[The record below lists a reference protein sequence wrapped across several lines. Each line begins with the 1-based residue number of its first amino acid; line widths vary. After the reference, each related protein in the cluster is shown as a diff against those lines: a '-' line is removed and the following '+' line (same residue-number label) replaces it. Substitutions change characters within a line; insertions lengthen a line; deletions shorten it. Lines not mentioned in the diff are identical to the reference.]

1 MSETTNLHWSFNH
14 DRVGQGQSPDFA
26 QQFCSL
32 VKGTLEATASED
44 QGDEVTRY
52 TILPNFRR
60 GYKGPADGDDL
71 SVGEVVI
78 RQTVEDEN
86 RLNYSVV
93 YRNAA
98 SGELMDMQFTSN
110 RNAFRTLTGTWSVH
124 VENCAGDGYKEF
136 SCDGRLEENGSVF
149 LTTNGLD
156 LRAGLADLSAPL
168 TCNWTLFDVIPA
180 LADGLRDSGEAQWLT
195 ILEDLEKV
203 RNNGQVRFLES
214 YDLQL
219 DSDSVALAGYALIA
233 EGMTPSYWWLDAR
246 GRVLIA
252 ATLYQTLIL
261 TGGEDA

>member
-1 MSETTNLHWSFNH
+1 MNETTNLHWSFNH
-14 DRVGQGQSPDFA
+14 DRTGQSPDFA
-26 QQFCSL
+26 QQLRSL
-32 VKGTLEATASED
+32 IKGTLETTASGD
-44 QGDEVTRY
+44 HGDEVTHY
-52 TILPNFRR
+52 TILPNFRS
-60 GYKGPADGDDL
+60 GYKGQAGGNDL

-78 RQTVEDEN
+78 RRTVESEN

-98 SGELMDMQFTSN
+98 SGELMDMQFVSN
-110 RNAFRTLTGTWSVH
+110 RDAFRTLTGSWSVQ

-136 SCDGRLEENGSVF
+136 SCDGRLEEDGSVF
-149 LTTNGLD
+149 LVTNELD
-156 LRAGLADLSAPL
+156 LRAGSADLSVPL
-168 TCNWTLFDVIPA
+168 TCNWALFDVIPA
-180 LADGLRDSGEAQWLT
+180 LAEGLRDSGEVQRLT

-219 DSDSVALAGYALIA
+219 DSDSVALTGYALIA

-261 TGGEDA
+261 TGGENA

>member
-14 DRVGQGQSPDFA
+14 DRTGQSPDFA
-26 QQFCSL
+26 QQLRSL
-32 VKGTLEATASED
+32 VEGTLAATAS
-44 QGDEVTRY
+44 GDRGGEVTRY
-52 TILPNFRR
+52 TILPNFRG
-60 GYKGPADGDDL
+60 GYKGQADSNDL

-78 RQTVEDEN
+78 RRSAEGED
-86 RLNYSVV
+86 RLHYSVV
-93 YRNAA
+93 YRNVA

-110 RNAFRTLTGTWSVH
+110 RDAFRTLNGTWSVR

-136 SCDGRLEENGSVF
+136 ACDGHLEEDGSVF
-149 LTTNGLD
+149 LATNGLD
-156 LRAGLADLSAPL
+156 LHAGLADLSAPL
-168 TCNWTLFDVIPA
+168 TCNWALFDVIPA
-180 LADGLRDSGEAQWLT
+180 LADGLRESREAQHLT

-219 DSDSVALAGYALIA
+219 DSESVALRGYALIA

-252 ATLYQTLIL
+252 TTLYQTLIL
-261 TGGEDA
+261 TGGEHA

>member
-14 DRVGQGQSPDFA
+14 DRTGQSPDFA
-26 QQFCSL
+26 QQLRSL
-32 VKGTLEATASED
+32 VKGTQETTAS
-44 QGDEVTRY
+44 GDHGGEVTRY
-52 TILPNFRR
+52 TILPNFRG
-60 GYKGPADGDDL
+60 GYKGRAEDNDL

-78 RQTVEDEN
+78 RRSAEGEN
-86 RLNYSVV
+86 RLHYSVV
-93 YRNAA
+93 YRNVA
-98 SGELMDMQFTSN
+98 SGELMDMQFISG
-110 RNAFRTLTGTWSVH
+110 RDAFRTLNGAWSVR

-136 SCDGRLEENGSVF
+136 SCDGRLEEDGSVF
-149 LTTNGLD
+149 LTSNGLD
-156 LRAGLADLSAPL
+156 LRAGSADLSAPL

-180 LADGLRDSGEAQWLT
+180 LADGLRESRETQWLT

-219 DSDSVALAGYALIA
+219 DSDSVALTGYALIA

-261 TGGEDA
+261 TGGEHV

>member
-14 DRVGQGQSPDFA
+14 DRKEQGQSPDFA

-32 VKGTLEATASED
+32 VKGTLEAKAGGSL
-44 QGDEVTRY
+44 GDNVTRY

-78 RQTVEDEN
+78 RRTVGGEN

-98 SGELMDMQFTSN
+98 SGELMDMQFASN
-110 RNAFRTLTGTWSVH
+110 RDAFRTLTGTWSVQ

-136 SCDGRLEENGSVF
+136 ACDGRLEENGSVF

-156 LRAGLADLSAPL
+156 LHAGSADLSAPL
-168 TCNWTLFDVIPA
+168 TCNWALFDVIPA
-180 LADGLRDSGEAQWLT
+180 LADGLRESREAQRLT

-219 DSDSVALAGYALIA
+219 DSDSVALTGYALIA

-261 TGGEDA
+261 TGGENA

>member
-14 DRVGQGQSPDFA
+14 DRKEQGQSPDFA

-32 VKGTLEATASED
+32 VEGTLATTVS
-44 QGDEVTRY
+44 GDRGGEVTRY
-52 TILPNFRR
+52 TNLPNFRR

-78 RQTVEDEN
+78 RRMVEDEN

-98 SGELMDMQFTSN
+98 SGELMDMQFASN
-110 RNAFRTLTGTWSVH
+110 RDVFRTLTGTWSVQ

-136 SCDGRLEENGSVF
+136 ACDGRIEEDGSVF

-156 LRAGLADLSAPL
+156 LQAGSADLSAPL
-168 TCNWTLFDVIPA
+168 TCNWALFDVIPA
-180 LADGLRDSGEAQWLT
+180 LADGLRDSGEAQRLT

-233 EGMTPSYWWLDAR
+233 EGMTPSYWWLDAY

-261 TGGEDA
+261 TGGENA

>member
-14 DRVGQGQSPDFA
+14 DRTEQSPDFA
-26 QQFCSL
+26 QQLRSL

-44 QGDEVTRY
+44 RGDEVTRY

-78 RQTVEDEN
+78 RRTVEDEN

-98 SGELMDMQFTSN
+98 SGELMDMQFTSD

-136 SCDGRLEENGSVF
+136 ACDGRLEEDGSVF

-156 LRAGLADLSAPL
+156 LQAGSADLSAPL
-168 TCNWTLFDVIPA
+168 TCNWTLFDVIPV
-180 LADGLRDSGEAQWLT
+180 LADDLQDSGEAQRLT

-252 ATLYQTLIL
+252 ATLYQTTIL
-261 TGGEDA
+261 TGGENA

>member
-14 DRVGQGQSPDFA
+14 DRMGQSPAFA
-26 QQFCSL
+26 QQLRSL
-32 VKGTLEATASED
+32 VKGTLEATAS
-44 QGDEVTRY
+44 GDRGGEVSRY
-52 TILPNFRR
+52 TILPNFRS
-60 GYKGPADGDDL
+60 GYKGRADGDDL

-78 RQTVEDEN
+78 RRTVEGEN
-86 RLNYSVV
+86 CLNYSVV

-98 SGELMDMQFTSN
+98 SGELMDMQFASN
-110 RNAFRTLTGTWSVH
+110 RDVFRTLTGTWSVQ

-136 SCDGRLEENGSVF
+136 ACDGRLEEDGSVF
-149 LTTNGLD
+149 LSTNGLD

-168 TCNWTLFDVIPA
+168 TCNWTLFDVISA
-180 LADGLRDSGEAQWLT
+180 LADGLRDSGEAQGLT

-219 DSDSVALAGYALIA
+219 DSDSVALTGYALIA

-261 TGGEDA
+261 TGGENA

>member
-1 MSETTNLHWSFNH
+1 MGETTNLHWSFNH
-14 DRVGQGQSPDFA
+14 GRTGQSPDFA
-26 QQFCSL
+26 QQLRSL
-32 VKGTLEATASED
+32 VKGTLEAIADSVAH
-44 QGDEVTRY
+44 GGEVTRY

-78 RQTVEDEN
+78 RRMPEGEN
-86 RLNYSVV
+86 RLHYSVV
-93 YRNAA
+93 YGNVA

-110 RNAFRTLTGTWSVH
+110 RDAFRTLTGNWSVQ

-136 SCDGRLEENGSVF
+136 ACDGRLEEDGSVF

-156 LRAGLADLSAPL
+156 LQAGSADLSTPL

-180 LADGLRDSGEAQWLT
+180 LADGLRESRETQRLT
-195 ILEDLEKV
+195 VLEDLEKV
-203 RNNGQVRFLES
+203 RKNGQIRFLES

-261 TGGEDA
+261 TGGENA

>member
-1 MSETTNLHWSFNH
+1 MNETTNLHWSFNH
-14 DRVGQGQSPDFA
+14 DRKEQGQSPDFA

-32 VKGTLEATASED
+32 VEGTLATTVS
-44 QGDEVTRY
+44 GDRGGEVTRY

-78 RQTVEDEN
+78 RRTVGGEN

-98 SGELMDMQFTSN
+98 SGELMDMQFASN
-110 RNAFRTLTGTWSVH
+110 RDAFRTLTGSWSVQ

-136 SCDGRLEENGSVF
+136 ACDGRLEENGSVF

-156 LRAGLADLSAPL
+156 LHAGSADLSAPL
-168 TCNWTLFDVIPA
+168 TCNWALFDVIPA
-180 LADGLRDSGEAQWLT
+180 LADGLRESREAQHLT

-219 DSDSVALAGYALIA
+219 DSDSVALTGYALIA

-261 TGGEDA
+261 TGGEHA

>member
-14 DRVGQGQSPDFA
+14 DRAGQGQSPDFA
-26 QQFCSL
+26 QQFRSL
-32 VKGTLEATASED
+32 VKGTLATTVS
-44 QGDEVTRY
+44 GDHEGEVTRY

-71 SVGEVVI
+71 SVGEAVI
-78 RQTVEDEN
+78 HRMVEDEN

-110 RNAFRTLTGTWSVH
+110 RDAFRTLTGTWSVQ

-136 SCDGRLEENGSVF
+136 SCNGRMEENGSVY

-156 LRAGLADLSAPL
+156 LRAGSADLSVPL

-180 LADGLRDSGEAQWLT
+180 LADGLRESREVQRLT

-219 DSDSVALAGYALIA
+219 DSDSVVLTGYALIA
-233 EGMTPSYWWLDAR
+233 EGMTPSYWWLDAH

-261 TGGEDA
+261 TGGENA

>member
-14 DRVGQGQSPDFA
+14 DRTGQSPDFA
-26 QQFCSL
+26 QQLRSL
-32 VKGTLEATASED
+32 VKGTQETTAS
-44 QGDEVTRY
+44 GDHGGEVTRY
-52 TILPNFRR
+52 TILPNFRG
-60 GYKGPADGDDL
+60 GYKGRADSNDL

-78 RQTVEDEN
+78 RRSAEGED
-86 RLNYSVV
+86 RLHYSVV
-93 YRNAA
+93 YRNVA
-98 SGELMDMQFTSN
+98 SGELMDMQFVSD
-110 RNAFRTLTGTWSVH
+110 RDAFRTLNGAWSVR

-136 SCDGRLEENGSVF
+136 FCDGRLEEDGSVF
-149 LTTNGLD
+149 LATNGLD

-168 TCNWTLFDVIPA
+168 TCNWTLFDVIPT
-180 LADGLRDSGEAQWLT
+180 LADGLRESREAQRLT

-219 DSDSVALAGYALIA
+219 DNSDSVALTGYALIA

-261 TGGEDA
+261 TGGEHA

>member
-14 DRVGQGQSPDFA
+14 DRKGQGQSPDFV
-26 QQFCSL
+26 QQFRSL
-32 VKGTLEATASED
+32 VKGTLKATAS
-44 QGDEVTRY
+44 GDHGGEVTRY

-98 SGELMDMQFTSN
+98 SGELMDMQFTSD
-110 RNAFRTLTGTWSVH
+110 RDAFRTLTGTWSVQ

-219 DSDSVALAGYALIA
+219 DSDSVAIDGYALIA

-252 ATLYQTLIL
+252 ATLYQTTIL
-261 TGGEDA
+261 TGGENA

>member
-14 DRVGQGQSPDFA
+14 DRTGQSPDFA
-26 QQFCSL
+26 QQLRSI
-32 VKGTLEATASED
+32 VKGTLEATVS
-44 QGDEVTRY
+44 GDRGGEVTRY
-52 TILPNFRR
+52 TILPNFRG
-60 GYKGPADGDDL
+60 GYKGRAGGDDL

-78 RQTVEDEN
+78 RRTVGGEN

-98 SGELMDMQFTSN
+98 SGELMDMQFASN
-110 RNAFRTLTGTWSVH
+110 RDVFRTLTGTWSVQ

-136 SCDGRLEENGSVF
+136 ACDGRLEEDGSIF

-156 LRAGLADLSAPL
+156 LRAGSADLSAPL

-180 LADGLRDSGEAQWLT
+180 LSDGLRDSGEAQRLT

-214 YDLQL
+214 YNLQL
-219 DSDSVALAGYALIA
+219 DSDSVVLAGYALIA

-246 GRVLIA
+246 GRVLITS
-252 ATLYQTLIL
+252 TLYQTLIL
-261 TGGEDA
+261 TGGENA

>member
-14 DRVGQGQSPDFA
+14 DRKEQGQSPDFA

-32 VKGTLEATASED
+32 VEGTLATTVS
-44 QGDEVTRY
+44 GDRGGEVTRY

-78 RQTVEDEN
+78 RRTVEGEN

-110 RNAFRTLTGTWSVH
+110 RDAFRTLTGTWSVQ

-136 SCDGRLEENGSVF
+136 ACDGRLEENGSIF

-156 LRAGLADLSAPL
+156 LRAGSADLSAPL

-180 LADGLRDSGEAQWLT
+180 LADGLRESREAQRLT

-219 DSDSVALAGYALIA
+219 DSDSVALTGYALIA
-233 EGMTPSYWWLDAR
+233 EGMTPSYWWLDAH

-261 TGGEDA
+261 TGGENA

>member
-14 DRVGQGQSPDFA
+14 DRTGQSPDFA
-26 QQFCSL
+26 QQLRSL
-32 VKGTLEATASED
+32 VKGTLEATAS
-44 QGDEVTRY
+44 GDRGGEVSRY
-52 TILPNFRR
+52 TILPNFRG
-60 GYKGPADGDDL
+60 GYKGQTEDNDL

-78 RQTVEDEN
+78 RRTVEGEN
-86 RLNYSVV
+86 RLHYSVV
-93 YRNAA
+93 YRNVA

-110 RNAFRTLTGTWSVH
+110 RDVFRTLTGTWSVQ

-136 SCDGRLEENGSVF
+136 ACDGRLEEDGSVF
-149 LTTNGLD
+149 LSTNGLD
-156 LRAGLADLSAPL
+156 LQAGSADLSSPL

-180 LADGLRDSGEAQWLT
+180 LAGGLRDSGEAQRLT

-219 DSDSVALAGYALIA
+219 DGDSVALTGYVLIA

-252 ATLYQTLIL
+252 STLYQTLIL
-261 TGGEDA
+261 TGGEHA

>member
-1 MSETTNLHWSFNH
+1 MSDTTNLHWSFNH
-14 DRVGQGQSPDFA
+14 DRTGQSPDFA
-26 QQFCSL
+26 QQLRSL
-32 VKGTLEATASED
+32 VKGTLATTASMAH
-44 QGDEVTRY
+44 GGEVTRY
-52 TILPNFRR
+52 TILPNFRG
-60 GYKGPADGDDL
+60 GYKGPADDDDL
-71 SVGEVVI
+71 SVGEVAI
-78 RQTVEDEN
+78 RRTVEDEN
-86 RLNYSVV
+86 RLHYSVV
-93 YRNAA
+93 YRNVA

-110 RNAFRTLTGTWSVH
+110 RDAFRTLSGTWSVR

-136 SCDGRLEENGSVF
+136 SCGGRLEEDGSVF

-156 LRAGLADLSAPL
+156 LRAGSADLSAPL

-180 LADGLRDSGEAQWLT
+180 LASGLRESREAQRLA

-219 DSDSVALAGYALIA
+219 DSESVALTGYALIA

-261 TGGEDA
+261 TGGENA